1 MPGLKPLIAISGE
14 IWGVL
19 KRSWDEK
26 VFREVVF
33 CFSHEYRKISI
44 FSQPIWPPWVYT
56 GVTWPLLTDII
67 VSYWGICFPSW
78 NENPLG
84 RDSILLVL

>member
-1 MPGLKPLIAISGE
+1 MPGLKPLIAISEE

-19 KRSWDEK
+19 KGSWDEK

-33 CFSHEYRKISI
+33 CFSQEYRKISI

-56 GVTWPLLTDII
+56 G
-67 VSYWGICFPSW
+67 
-78 NENPLG
+78 
-84 RDSILLVL
+84 

>member
-44 FSQPIWPPWVYT
+44 FSQPIWQ
-56 GVTWPLLTDII
+56 I
-67 VSYWGICFPSW
+67 
-78 NENPLG
+78 G
-84 RDSILLVL
+84 RAHV